1 MNEIEVLDVKVT
13 PAQVVVPNLDDV
25 VSHVDEMLVSYE
37 ATPVNA
43 KTQKEAKAV
52 RADLNKAIKRISDVR
67 KDTKKK
73 VIGNWD
79 EIEKKMMQVEK
90 AGKAVSDNIGAQLKV
105 LDDKAKADREETI
118 KREIAKIASEY
129 AVDPTQVKIDSKWLN
144 KSANW
149 NDTERAIR
157 SECEVLRQF
166 AEMRE
171 LQIKEIENHAEKLGI
186 RPEGV
191 GGYIGQLGT
200 KGLDDIKANMS
211 RDVQLAKARFAAKK
225 AEEEAAYQQALE
237 REKQA
242 TKVGSKLVDENTGEV
257 VMPAEEIRRDYQYT
271 FKGLTEKQKNY
282 MEYTFNQWNVSFS
295 VQEF

>member
-25 VSHVDEMLVSYE
+25 VSHVDEMLASYE

-79 EIEKKMMQVEK
+79 EIEKKMMQAEK
-90 AGKAVSDNIGAQLKV
+90 SGKAVSDNIGAQLKV

-118 KREIAKIASEY
+118 KREITNIASEY
-129 AVDPTQVKIDSKWLN
+129 GVDPSQVKVDPKWLN

-237 REKQA
+237 RENQA
-242 TKVGSKLVDENTGEV
+242 TKVGSKLVDESTGEV
-257 VMPAEEIRRDYQYT
+257 VMPAEEIRHDYHYT

>member
-79 EIEKKMMQVEK
+79 EIETKMMQVEK

-129 AVDPTQVKIDSKWLN
+129 GVDPTQVKIDSKWLN

-157 SECEVLRQF
+157 SECELLRQF

-200 KGLDDIKANMS
+200 KNLDDIKANMS
-211 RDVQLAKARFAAKK
+211 NDVQLAKARFAAKK
-225 AEEEAAYQQALE
+225 AEEEAAYQQALD

-282 MEYTFNQWNVSFS
+282 MEYTFNQWHVSFS

>member
-25 VSHVDEMLVSYE
+25 VAHVDDMLASYE

-67 KDTKKK
+67 KDTKKR
-73 VIGNWD
+73 VVGNWN
-79 EIEKKMMQVEK
+79 EIEQKMMQVEK
-90 AGKAVSDNIGAQLKV
+90 AGKSVSDNLGQQLKA

-118 KREIAKIASEY
+118 KREMAKIANEY
-129 AVDPTQVKIDSKWLN
+129 GVDSAKILIEPKWLN
-144 KSANW
+144 KSASW
-149 NDTERAIR
+149 NDTASAIR
-157 SECEVLRQF
+157 RQCAALKQF
-166 AEMRE
+166 AAIRE
-171 LQIKEIENHAEKLGI
+171 LQVKEIEHHAEVLGI
-186 RPEGV
+186 HPEGV
-191 GGYIGQLGT
+191 GGYVGQLDV
-200 KGLDDIKANMS
+200 KDLDEIKANMS
-211 RDVQLAKARFAAKK
+211 HDVQIAKARFAAKR
-225 AEEEAAYQQALE
+225 AQEEVANKQAKE

-242 TKVGSKLVDENTGEV
+242 AKVGSKLVDQNTGEV
-257 VMPAEEIRRDYQYT
+257 LQPVGEVKHDYQYT